1 VAWVKI
7 PGEESSCEVTILWT
21 KYEAGTKENLGT
33 WWYQVKE
40 SESGKESLVKESVLH
55 HTEPK

>member
-1 VAWVKI
+1 VKI

-21 KYEAGTKENLGT
+21 KYEARTKDNLGT

-40 SESGKESLVKESVLH
+40 SESGKESLVKESVLQ

>member
-1 VAWVKI
+1 VKI

-21 KYEAGTKENLGT
+21 KYEAGKKENLGT

-40 SESGKESLVKESVLH
+40 SESGKESLVQESVLQ